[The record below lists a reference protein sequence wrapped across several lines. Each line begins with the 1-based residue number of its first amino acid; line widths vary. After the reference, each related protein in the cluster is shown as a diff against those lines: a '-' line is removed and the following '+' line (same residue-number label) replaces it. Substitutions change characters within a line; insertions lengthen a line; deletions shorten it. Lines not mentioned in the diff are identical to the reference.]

1 MIENLQ
7 AKLHQGKRKQSKGAK
22 ICASIWWE
30 LGCEKCSK
38 TFCKIFGRQNV
49 ENQNNTKHFSNPE
62 DIFNPHTPKMDPW
75 GPKHYIF
82 GNHFSSKNARKLRF
96 LYSSILLLRTIWY
109 FHFTWS
115 GPNSQE
121 TVNLFQFSS
130 GPWGPTIGTKLTIS
144 CEFGLLQ
151 VKWWC
156 HVF

>member
-1 MIENLQ
+1 MKICKRSYTKESANNQKGQKFVPVFDENLSVKNVLRLS
-7 AKLHQGKRKQSKGAK
+7 AKYLEDKMLK
-22 ICASIWWE
+22 IKIIQNTSVTLRTFLTLIRLKWIPGDPSI
-30 LGCEKCSK
+30 
-38 TFCKIFGRQNV
+38 IFLATILAQ
-49 ENQNNTKHFSNPE
+49 KMPE
-62 DIFNPHTPKMDPW
+62 
-75 GPKHYIF
+75 
-82 GNHFSSKNARKLRF
+82 SSGF
-96 LYSSILLLRTIWY
+96 MYSSILLLRTIWY